1 MKFEDLIRV
10 DLAPYNK
17 YRYEQIRAALNQK
30 LDQMVLE
37 KNRNMISHYEMAI
50 HLSFCVQNLHKNF
63 VNKLIELLQWYNKN
77 DNKLPAEMYF
87 EPSRPKVFPPPPK
100 TDDDLPLLNK
110 MLIHHANFYDMK
122 SMPVTWMNLVEQ
134 YLDAI
139 EFAIKQNLLDECVK
153 VGNDGC
159 FDNCISEMGVWK
171 TVLSTSTDIDNG
183 ASSSYS
189 TPRL

>member
-1 MKFEDLIRV
+1 
-10 DLAPYNK
+10 
-17 YRYEQIRAALNQK
+17 
-30 LDQMVLE
+30 
-37 KNRNMISHYEMAI
+37 
-50 HLSFCVQNLHKNF
+50 
-63 VNKLIELLQWYNKN
+63 
-77 DNKLPAEMYF
+77 
-87 EPSRPKVFPPPPK
+87 
-100 TDDDLPLLNK
+100 